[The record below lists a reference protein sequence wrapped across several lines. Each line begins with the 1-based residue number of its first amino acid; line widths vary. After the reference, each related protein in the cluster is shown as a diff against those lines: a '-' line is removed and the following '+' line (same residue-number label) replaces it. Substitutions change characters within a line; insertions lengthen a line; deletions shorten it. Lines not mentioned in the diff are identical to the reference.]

1 LDVLKGDIPD
11 TLLFVKIKGIYSVQA
26 KAVCV
31 RTMLKRTKKKVLTQK
46 MGLCYNELRFLPFE
60 LGDGKEFS

>member
-1 LDVLKGDIPD
+1 MDVLKGDIPD

-31 RTMLKRTKKKVLTQK
+31 RTMLKRIKKESSNTNTENGTML
-46 MGLCYNELRFLPFE
+46 
-60 LGDGKEFS
+60 